1 MCSSDLFAPI
11 GTPREIVNRVN
22 AMVNEILQTPEMRE
36 LWASK
41 GVDFV
46 PNTVEQFAARVRDDY
61 ENTGKLIKAAGIKA
75 EQ

>member
-1 MCSSDLFAPI
+1 
-11 GTPREIVNRVN
+11 
-22 AMVNEILQTPEMRE
+22 MVNEILQTPEMRE